1 MMALFLGLG
10 RSSTCPYKSDY
21 TSLRQLGAGRSH
33 VKDWQSLVF
42 LLRAV
47 TECPLHAHDKMEVLA
62 YAARQRHT

>member
-21 TSLRQLGAGRSH
+21 TSLRQLGAGHSH
-33 VKDWQSLVF
+33 VKDCEASLVF

-47 TECPLHAHDKMEVLA
+47 RECPLHAHDEMELA
-62 YAARQRHT
+62 P